1 MTEPIRIFVPALF
14 VLAWSLAAVG
24 CRLPGISGW
33 KAREPNSLDGLR
45 GLASF
50 AVVVHHASI
59 WEAKLAT
66 GAWEVPTSNL
76 LRQLGET
83 SVALFFMVTGF
94 LFWRKAI
101 DSRLRPIHWGR
112 FYLARFL
119 RITPL
124 YLLACFLVFLV
135 VGFQSGFVLQETP
148 GALVWN
154 GFQWL
159 FYSIPDIPDLN
170 NVLDSR
176 LALARATW
184 SIPFEW
190 WFYLALPAGAALFRR
205 PSWVV
210 LILSGTLALALYR
223 WHGKMA
229 WIQLLPFLAGMAA
242 AHLDRASWLRRT
254 ARRPAVGLLSVVVL
268 GASVARFPTIHGLA
282 PLFLTSAVFTA
293 IALGNDLFG
302 LLTSKPLVWLG
313 EISFGTYLLHGLFL
327 YLPFGV
333 LGGQQRT
340 SLEHWALVACLVPAL
355 LATAAILHTIVER
368 PALAMVDPLARRFA
382 HLFRRS

>member
-1 MTEPIRIFVPALF
+1 MADPTNLVVPALF
-14 VLAWSLAAVG
+14 LLAWSLAAIG
-24 CRLPGISGW
+24 CRVPGISGW
-33 KAREPNSLDGLR
+33 KGREPSSLDGLR

-50 AVVVHHASI
+50 AVMVHHASI
-59 WEAKLAT
+59 WETKLAT
-66 GAWEVPTSNL
+66 GLWEAPKSHL
-76 LRQLGET
+76 LRHLGET

-101 DSRLRPIHWGR
+101 ESRLHPIDWGR

-124 YLLACFLVFLV
+124 YLLACLFVFAV
-135 VGFQSGFVLQETP
+135 VGFQSGFVLGEP
-148 GALVWN
+148 PDALISN

-170 NVLDSR
+170 GVPDSQ

-205 PSWVV
+205 PPWIV
-210 LILSGTLALALYR
+210 LVLTGVLALTLHR
-223 WHGKMA
+223 WHGRMA

-242 AHLDRASWLRRT
+242 AHLDRSTWMRRT
-254 ARRPAVGLLSVVVL
+254 ARLPAVGILSVVVL
-268 GASVARFPTIHGLA
+268 GLSVARFPTIHGLA
-282 PLFLTSAVFTA
+282 PIFLTFAVFTA

-302 LLTSKPLVWLG
+302 LLTSKPLVWMG

-327 YLPFGV
+327 YIPFGV
-333 LGGQQRT
+333 LGDRQRT
-340 SLEHWALVACLVPAL
+340 SIEHWTLVACLVPAL
-355 LATAAILHTIVER
+355 LATAAILHATVER
-368 PALAMVDPLARRFA
+368 PALAMVEPLTRRFA
-382 HLFRRS
+382 KLSRRA